1 MSMQG
6 ALRYDCACGAQF
18 LVAINPGRDAAWHD
32 ALLATANALGAVQL
46 VDGAQARFA
55 CGGCGRV
62 HARSET
68 GAVKFADAGPA

>member
-18 LVAINPGRDAAWHD
+18 LVEINPAGDAAWHD
-32 ALLATANALGAVQL
+32 ALQSAANALGAVQL
-46 VDGAQARFA
+46 VDGAQAQFV

-68 GAVKFADAGPA
+68 GAMKLADAGSS